1 MLGRKGSH
9 SIPALAKP
17 PAFEAIQWA
26 RETPAPE
33 AAPHDIPSLVDFI
46 VERYHRTHL
55 RDLTHAVRLAR
66 EIEQLYAAD
75 PACPMGLADH
85 LSTLAVDLEAH
96 QWREETTL
104 FPMLRIGTPNCLA
117 FVARRLVDDHL
128 QLDLQVMALGGFTRR
143 FRPSFEAP
151 LCWQALSVLC
161 RKLEADLREHAR
173 LEHEILFAMLAT

>member
-1 MLGRKGSH
+1 M
-9 SIPALAKP
+9 PALAKT

-26 RETPAPE
+26 PETPALE
-33 AAPHDIPSLVDFI
+33 AAPHDIPSLVEFI

-55 RDLTHAVRLAR
+55 RDLPHAIRPAR
-66 EIEQLYAAD
+66 QVEDLYAAD
-75 PACPMGLADH
+75 PACPVGLADH
-85 LSTLAVDLEAH
+85 LSVLAVDLEAH

-117 FVARRLVDDHL
+117 FVARRMVDDHQ
-128 QLDLQVMALGGFTRR
+128 QLDLQVMALEGFTRR

-161 RKLEADLREHAR
+161 RKLESDLRAHAH
-173 LEHEILFAMLAT
+173 LEHEILFTMLIP